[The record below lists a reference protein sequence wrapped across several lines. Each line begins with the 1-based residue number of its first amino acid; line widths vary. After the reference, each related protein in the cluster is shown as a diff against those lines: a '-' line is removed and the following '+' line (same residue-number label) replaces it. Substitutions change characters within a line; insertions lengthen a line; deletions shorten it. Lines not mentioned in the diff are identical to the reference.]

1 MIQLA
6 KEKTHEV
13 NFRTPTYIGS
23 LRKVG
28 KYAKALNVK
37 ATEQLETCDEA
48 DTALVAALK
57 EVASKA
63 DVLRLEANT
72 YVASHD
78 RDRYIYHIHGADA
91 VKNAHEQC
99 VDALAGTYSEI
110 LREYQD
116 ICKQYGI

>member
-6 KEKTHEV
+6 WEKTLAV
-13 NFRTPTYIGS
+13 NFHTPTYIGS

-28 KYAKALNVK
+28 KYAKALNAK
-37 ATEQLETCDEA
+37 ATEQLETCNEA
-48 DTALVAALK
+48 DTPLVAALK
-57 EVASKA
+57 EVATEA
-63 DVLRLEANT
+63 NVLRLEANT

-110 LREYQD
+110 LRKHQD
-116 ICKQYGI
+116 ICKRYGI

>member
-1 MIQLA
+1 MIQHA

-37 ATEQLETCDEA
+37 ATEQLETCNEA
-48 DTALVAALK
+48 STELVTALK
-57 EVASKA
+57 EVASEA

-72 YVASHD
+72 YVAA
-78 RDRYIYHIHGADA
+78 RDGDHYLYYTHGADA
-91 VKNAHEQC
+91 VKNAREQR
-99 VDALAGTYSEI
+99 VDSLADSYSEI
-110 LREYQD
+110 LRKHQD
-116 ICKQYGI
+116 ICKQYSI

>member
-28 KYAKALNVK
+28 KYAKALNAK
-37 ATEQLETCDEA
+37 ATEQLETCNEA
-48 DTALVAALK
+48 DTTLVATLK
-57 EVASKA
+57 EVATEA
-63 DVLRLEANT
+63 NVLRLEANT

-110 LREYQD
+110 LRKHQD
-116 ICKQYGI
+116 ICKRYGI

>member
-1 MIQLA
+1 MIQPA

-13 NFRTPTYIGS
+13 NFHTPTYIGS

-28 KYAKALNVK
+28 KYAKALNAK
-37 ATEQLETCDEA
+37 ATEQLETCNEA
-48 DTALVAALK
+48 DTTLVATLK
-57 EVASKA
+57 EVATEA
-63 DVLRLEANT
+63 NVLRLEANT

-110 LREYQD
+110 LRKHQD
-116 ICKQYGI
+116 ICKRYGI

>member
-13 NFRTPTYIGS
+13 NFHTPTYIGS

-37 ATEQLETCDEA
+37 VTEQLESCNEA
-48 DTALVAALK
+48 SAELVTALK
-57 EVASKA
+57 EVASEA

-72 YVASHD
+72 YVAS
-78 RDRYIYHIHGADA
+78 RDGDHYLYYTHGADA
-91 VKNAHEQC
+91 VKNAREQR
-99 VDALAGTYSEI
+99 VDALADTYSEI
-110 LREYQD
+110 LRKHQD
-116 ICKQYGI
+116 ICKQYNI

>member
-13 NFRTPTYIGS
+13 NFHTPTYIGS

-37 ATEQLETCDEA
+37 ATEQLETCNEA
-48 DTALVAALK
+48 DTTLVATLK
-57 EVASKA
+57 EVATEA
-63 DVLRLEANT
+63 NVLRLEANT

-99 VDALAGTYSEI
+99 VDALSGAYSEI
-110 LREYQD
+110 LRKHQD
-116 ICKQYGI
+116 ICKRYGI

>member
-37 ATEQLETCDEA
+37 VTEQLESCNEA
-48 DTALVAALK
+48 SAELVTALK
-57 EVASKA
+57 EVASQS

-72 YVASHD
+72 YVAS
-78 RDRYIYHIHGADA
+78 RDGDHYLYYTHGADA
-91 VKNAHEQC
+91 VKNAREQR
-99 VDALAGTYSEI
+99 VDALADSYSEI

-116 ICKQYGI
+116 ICKQYDI

>member
-13 NFRTPTYIGS
+13 NFHTPTYIGS

-37 ATEQLETCDEA
+37 ATEQLETCNEA
-48 DTALVAALK
+48 DTTLVATLK
-57 EVASKA
+57 EVATEA
-63 DVLRLEANT
+63 NVLRLEANT

-110 LREYQD
+110 LRKHQD
-116 ICKQYGI
+116 ICKRYGI

>member
-6 KEKTHEV
+6 KEKTHAV
-13 NFRTPTYIGS
+13 NFHTPTYIGS

-28 KYAKALNVK
+28 KYAKALNGK
-37 ATEQLETCDEA
+37 ATEQLETCNEA

-57 EVASKA
+57 EVVSKA

-72 YVASHD
+72 YVAA
-78 RDRYIYHIHGADA
+78 RDGDHYLYYIHGADA
-91 VKNAHEQC
+91 VKNAREQR

-116 ICKQYGI
+116 ICKKYGI